1 MASSRCAWRLDT
13 CKPSGKT
20 CRKRGSCCKRR
31 RKRFN
36 HKGHKGHKGTQRTFG
51 FYSCKLRLR
60 RMVLYEVKRIAQRE
74 EDGFQSGKDHPKT
87 VVNTQKDAVI
97 EAPFIGGRTR
107 LHGLVEI
114 ARHYH
119 KEAQQQQ
126 IETDPEDHPEERAH
140 AGKESSQAVVAAA
153 ERDEQKR
160 QKPQVGPESLRSDE
174 VKIVVGQVAGVA
186 IAGKTFL
193 RAFAEETCGHQQRQ
207 RENERAA

>member
-36 HKGHKGHKGTQRTFG
+36 HKGHKGTQRTFG

-87 VVNTQKDAVI
+87 VVNAKEDTVV
-97 EAPFIGGRTR
+97 EAPFIRGRTR
-107 LHGLVEI
+107 LHGLIEI
-114 ARHYH
+114 ASHH
-119 KEAQQQQ
+119 HEEAQQKQV
-126 IETDPEDHPEERAH
+126 ETDPEDHPEERPD

-153 ERDEQKR
+153 ERNEQKR
-160 QKPQVGPESLRSDE
+160 QQHQVGPESLRRDE
-174 VKIVVGQVAGVA
+174 VKIIVGQVARVA
-186 IAGKTFL
+186 VARKIFL
-193 RAFAEETCGHQQRQ
+193 RAFAEQARSHQQRQ